1 MAPKILIRVIWCPSA
16 YNSWAFGT
24 LLKNEKKRRPL
35 KPNTMTHIDENI
47 QSQNYSL
54 KSSLSLFSCWISG
67 FTQRKCGLCS
77 QGSSL
82 LASIKIFTVRKNT
95 AIIRWPPRRR
105 HRFATSFL
113 GTRPR
118 VFHPPTRE
126 VSVLF
131 FFEVSLTQLGISTH
145 PFTAYPLWPIR

>member
-1 MAPKILIRVIWCPSA
+1 MAPKTLIRVIWCPSA
-16 YNSWAFGT
+16 YDSWAFGT

-82 LASIKIFTVRKNT
+82 LASILKYT

-105 HRFATSFL
+105 DRFVTSFL
-113 GTRPR
+113 GPRPR
-118 VFHPPTRE
+118 LFHPLLHPPPPSPTTTTTTITTTLRLKLWGTRE
-126 VSVLF
+126 YVV
-131 FFEVSLTQLGISTH
+131 
-145 PFTAYPLWPIR
+145 

>member
-1 MAPKILIRVIWCPSA
+1 MTLGPLVH
-16 YNSWAFGT
+16 SW
-24 LLKNEKKRRPL
+24 KMKKKRRPL

-82 LASIKIFTVRKNT
+82 LASFKIFTVRKNT
-95 AIIRWPPRRR
+95 AIIRWPPRRCD
-105 HRFATSFL
+105 RFATSFL
-113 GTRPR
+113 GPRPR
-118 VFHPPTRE
+118 LFHPVLRPPPPPHHHNHHQ

-131 FFEVSLTQLGISTH
+131 FFEVSLTQLGISTY
-145 PFTAYPLWPIR
+145 TGSLYPRLGIR